1 MYYFYFSH
9 FIVVKKGV
17 HIHLWLFHFHESWW
31 YLINAKHTLS
41 NRKEIKLQT
50 FMLLVVIKLFLVI
63 KREKLNYI
71 EEFSGFIHWFIK
83 TFVNCT
89 KSMSEK
95 HCLKSCH
102 SFWYV
107 TSTKPLT
114 WVLSSHFI
122 TLYNSVMHHQLLT
135 QVNCVRCEVLIKKHI
150 IINWLNCFFFLFSF
164 NTYFSIQNSISD
176 TKLKDLMISDAT

>member
-17 HIHLWLFHFHESWW
+17 QIHLWLFYFHESWW

-135 QVNCVRCEVLIKKHI
+135 QVNCVRCEMWDVRCEVLIKKHI
-150 IINWLNCFFFLFSF
+150 IINWLNCFFFLFSL
-164 NTYFSIQNSISD
+164 NTYFSIQN
-176 TKLKDLMISDAT
+176 